1 VSVRT
6 RLVVLLALALA
17 AAGCSTGYLADTAYH
32 HLRLLAH
39 RTAIR
44 DVIADPATDPVVR
57 ERLSRV
63 AAIRRFAAHELGMAV
78 DDNYATYVA
87 IDGPYI
93 THNLSACPPDRFAPY
108 QWHFPVV
115 GAVPYK
121 GFFHREQA
129 EREERKL
136 RAAGYE
142 TYLRGVRAYSTLGWL
157 SDPVF
162 STMLGADPYELA
174 DLLFHELTH
183 ATVFIRG
190 QIDFNESLASF
201 VAEQATLRYVARE
214 AGADSAPYRARLAVY
229 AEERRFNALVHQLYL
244 DLDALYQRKPAD
256 IEAQRAAV
264 YGEFR
269 ARLLADDS
277 GITAPGYRRFAELP
291 LNNARLLSHHRYH
304 AGRDAFA
311 GLLAR
316 CDGDIATFLATLHRH
331 RGELRDD
338 PFTAMA
344 RLADAPEVDSPG
356 KPGNQEPS
364 L

>member
-1 VSVRT
+1 VSAQP
-6 RLVVLLALALA
+6 RLGLLVAFALA
-17 AAGCSTGYLADTAYH
+17 ATGCSTGYLADTAYH
-32 HLRLLAH
+32 HLRLLAR
-39 RTAIR
+39 RTPIAE
-44 DVIADPATDPVVR
+44 VIADPDADPVVR

-63 AAIRRFAAHELGMAV
+63 EAIRRFAEHDLGMAV

-87 IDGPYI
+87 VDGPYL

-108 QWHFPVV
+108 LWHFPVV

-129 EREERKL
+129 EREEQEL

-162 STMLGADPYELA
+162 STMLGEDPDELA

-190 QIDFNESLASF
+190 QIEFNESLASF

-214 AGADSAPYRARLAVY
+214 AGPDSAAYQARVAVY

-244 DLDALYQRKPAD
+244 DLDALYQRAPED
-256 IEAQRAAV
+256 LDAQRTKV
-264 YGEFR
+264 YAEFR

-277 GITAPGYRRFAELP
+277 GITAPGYRRFAALP
-291 LNNARLLSHHRYH
+291 PNNARLLSYHRYH
-304 AGRDAFA
+304 AGRETFER
-311 GLLAR
+311 LLASHG
-316 CDGDIATFLATLHRH
+316 GDIAAFLAILHRH
-331 RGELRDD
+331 RDELRDD
-338 PFTAMA
+338 PFTVMA
-344 RLADAPEVDSPG
+344 GLATP
-356 KPGNQEPS
+356 
-364 L
+364 

>member
-1 VSVRT
+1 VSAQP
-6 RLVVLLALALA
+6 RLALLLALALA
-17 AAGCSTGYLADTAYH
+17 ATGCSTGYLADTAYH
-32 HLRLLAH
+32 HLRLLA
-39 RTAIR
+39 RRAPIR
-44 DVIADPATDPVVR
+44 DVIADPATDPVVG

-63 AAIRRFAAHELGMAV
+63 AAIREFAAHDLGMAV

-129 EREERKL
+129 EREEREL

-162 STMLGADPYELA
+162 STMLGDDPYELA

-244 DLDALYQRKPAD
+244 DLDALYKRKPAD
-256 IEAQRAAV
+256 IEAQRVAV

-311 GLLAR
+311 ALLAR
-316 CDGDIATFLATLHRH
+316 CDGDIAAFLATLHRH
-331 RGELRDD
+331 RAELRDD
-338 PFTAMA
+338 PFTAVA
-344 RLADAPEVDSPG
+344 QLADAPEVDSRG

-364 L
+364 R